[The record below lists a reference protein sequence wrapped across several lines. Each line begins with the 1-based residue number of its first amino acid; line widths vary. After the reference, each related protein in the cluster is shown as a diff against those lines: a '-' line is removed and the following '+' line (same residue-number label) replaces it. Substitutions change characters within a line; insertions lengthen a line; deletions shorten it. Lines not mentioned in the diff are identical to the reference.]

1 MDYKNH
7 IAAKLATA
15 EISKEEFISLIVSQ
29 TGDKG
34 DFALPCFRFAK
45 MLRKSPVQIAEDF
58 KKAFEGDG
66 TFSKIESVAG
76 YLNFFVNK
84 SEYSKM
90 ILEEILGAGESYGA
104 SNMGEGKTICIDYSS
119 INIAKPFHIGHL
131 STTAIGASLYRT
143 YKHLGF
149 DVVGI
154 NYLGDWGTQFGKMIS
169 AYKRWGDKE
178 LIEKGG
184 VDELVK
190 IYVKFHKEAESDDE
204 LNDEARGYFKQIEDG
219 VPEVVE
225 LFNWFKK
232 ITLEE
237 VGKIYDI
244 LGITFDSYNGESYFN
259 DKMQPVID
267 ELKEKNLLVESNGA
281 HIIDL
286 EPYNM
291 PPCLILRSDG
301 ATLYATRDLAAAEY
315 RHKTYNF
322 YKSLY
327 VVAYQQNLHFK
338 QVFKVL
344 ELAGKEYAKD
354 MVHVAFGMVSVEG
367 KPLSTRGG
375 NVVLLKD
382 ALAKSAEKAKAI
394 MQEKSPDLE
403 NIDEIAKVVGY
414 GAVVFFALSTSR
426 IKDIDFCYD
435 KALSFEGES
444 GPYVQYTVA
453 RCTSVLAKASEAGV
467 DFAENVA
474 YENISDT
481 EFELLKLISGY
492 KETLVDVIEK
502 YEPSYI
508 ARRLLDISKLYNK
521 FYYEHRIL
529 NADEDVKNFR
539 LAITKATS
547 DVLKGGLALLGV
559 GVPEKM

>member
-7 IAAKLATA
+7 IAKKLATA
-15 EISKEEFISLIVSQ
+15 EIPAGEFLALIVSQ
-29 TGDKG
+29 TGEKG
-34 DFALPCFRFAK
+34 DFALPCFKFAK
-45 MLRKSPVQIAEDF
+45 QLRKSPIQIADSF
-58 KKAFEGDG
+58 KSAFDGDNA
-66 TFSKIESVAG
+66 FSKIESVSG

-84 SEYSKM
+84 SEYSKT
-90 ILEEILGAGESYGA
+90 ILEEILREGENFAS
-104 SNMGEGKTICIDYSS
+104 SNMGAGKTICIDYSS

-149 DVVGI
+149 EVVGI

-169 AYKRWGDKE
+169 AYKHWGDKQ

-190 IYVKFHKEAESDDE
+190 IYVKFHKEAESDEE

-219 VPEVVE
+219 VPEVLE
-225 LFNWFKK
+225 LFEWFKK

-244 LGITFDSYNGESYFN
+244 LGVSFDSYNGESYFN
-259 DKMQPVID
+259 DKMGPVIE

-281 HIIDL
+281 HIVDL
-286 EPYNM
+286 EAYNM

-315 RHKTYNF
+315 RAKTYNF

-367 KPLSTRGG
+367 KPLSTREG

-394 MQEKSPDLE
+394 MREKNPDLE
-403 NIDEIAKVVGY
+403 NLDEISKIVGY
-414 GAVVFFALSTSR
+414 GAVVFFALSSGR

-444 GPYVQYTVA
+444 GPYVQYTYT
-453 RCTSVLAKASEAGV
+453 RCNSVLSKAKDASV
-467 DFAENVA
+467 DFSDINYKNVS
-474 YENISDT
+474 ES
-481 EFELLKLISGY
+481 EFELLKLLSGY
-492 KETLVDVIEK
+492 KETLVDVIDK

-508 ARRLLDISKLYNK
+508 ARRLLDIAKAYNK

-529 NADEDVKNFR
+529 NAEENVKNLR
-539 LAITKATS
+539 LGITKATAE
-547 DVLKGGLALLGV
+547 VLKSGLKLLGV

>member
-1 MDYKNH
+1 MDYKKH
-7 IAAKLATA
+7 ISEKLATNEVTA
-15 EISKEEFISLIVSQ
+15 EEILSLIVSQ
-29 TGDKG
+29 TGEKG
-34 DFALPCFRFAK
+34 DFALPCFKFAK
-45 MLRKSPVQIAEDF
+45 LLKKSPVQIAEGF
-58 KKAFEGDG
+58 KSVFDGDSA
-66 TFSKIESVAG
+66 FSKIESVAG
-76 YLNFFVNK
+76 YLNFFTSK
-84 SEYSKM
+84 AEYSKM
-90 ILEEILGAGESYGA
+90 ILEEILELGENFGT

-169 AYKRWGDKE
+169 AYRRWGDKE

-190 IYVKFHKEAESDDE
+190 IYVKFHKEAEFDDE

-219 VPEVVE
+219 VPEIVE

-244 LGITFDSYNGESYFN
+244 LGITFDSYNGESFFN
-259 DKMQPVID
+259 DKMQPVIE

-281 HIIDL
+281 HIVDL
-286 EPYNM
+286 EPYGM

-315 RHKTYNF
+315 RAKTYNF

-382 ALAKSAEKAKAI
+382 ALAKSADKAKEI
-394 MQEKSPDLE
+394 MREKNPNLE
-403 NIDEIAKVVGY
+403 NLDEIAKTVGY
-414 GAVVFFALSTSR
+414 GAVVFFALSNSR

-444 GPYVQYTVA
+444 GPYVQYTFT
-453 RCTSVLAKASEAGV
+453 RCGSVLAKAKEAGI
-467 DFAENVA
+467 DFSNISYENV
-474 YENISDT
+474 SDT
-481 EFELLKLISGY
+481 EFELLKLLSGY

-508 ARRLLDISKLYNK
+508 ARRLLDIAKAYNK

-529 NADEDVKNFR
+529 NAEEDVKNLR
-539 LAITKATS
+539 LAITKATA
-547 DVLKGGLALLGV
+547 DVLKGGLSLLGV

>member
-1 MDYKNH
+1 MDYKKH
-7 IAAKLATA
+7 ISEKLATNEVTA
-15 EISKEEFISLIVSQ
+15 EEILSLIVSQ
-29 TGDKG
+29 TGEKG
-34 DFALPCFRFAK
+34 DFALPCFKFAK
-45 MLRKSPVQIAEDF
+45 LLKKSPVQIAEGF
-58 KKAFEGDG
+58 KSVFDGDSA
-66 TFSKIESVAG
+66 FSKIESVAG
-76 YLNFFVNK
+76 YLNFFTSK
-84 SEYSKM
+84 AEYSKM
-90 ILEEILGAGESYGA
+90 ILEEILELGENFGTSK
-104 SNMGEGKTICIDYSS
+104 MGEGKTICIDYSS

-169 AYKRWGDKE
+169 AYRRWGDKE

-190 IYVKFHKEAESDDE
+190 IYVKFHQEAEFDDE

-219 VPEVVE
+219 VPEIVE

-244 LGITFDSYNGESYFN
+244 LGITFDSYNGESFFN
-259 DKMQPVID
+259 DKMQPVIE

-281 HIIDL
+281 HIVDL
-286 EPYNM
+286 EPYGM

-315 RHKTYNF
+315 RAKTYNF

-382 ALAKSAEKAKAI
+382 ALAKSADKAKEI
-394 MQEKSPDLE
+394 MREKNPNLE
-403 NIDEIAKVVGY
+403 NLDEIAKTVGY
-414 GAVVFFALSTSR
+414 GAVVFFALSNSR

-444 GPYVQYTVA
+444 GPYVQYTFT
-453 RCTSVLAKASEAGV
+453 RCGSVLAKAKEAGI
-467 DFAENVA
+467 DFSNISYENV
-474 YENISDT
+474 SDT
-481 EFELLKLISGY
+481 EFELLKLLSGY

-508 ARRLLDISKLYNK
+508 ARRLLDIAKAYNK

-529 NADEDVKNFR
+529 NAEEDVKNLR
-539 LAITKATS
+539 LAITKATA
-547 DVLKGGLALLGV
+547 DVLKGGLSLLGV